1 MRVPYLSLLAILGLY
16 VFATAPNL
24 NDLRVPAVAH
34 GVAGVASNLPDQ
46 KLTPGAVLG
55 VDIAL
60 ICKPGYAKLFRQT
73 TRAMKLAVYTAYH
86 LAPDA
91 SRYEIDHLIPLELG
105 GADVVANL
113 WPQSYETPRGSAGE
127 KDRLENFLHRQVC
140 AGKMPLRQAQAEIAT
155 DWLAAYQKYFGT
167 N

>member
-1 MRVPYLSLLAILGLY
+1 
-16 VFATAPNL
+16 
-24 NDLRVPAVAH
+24 
-34 GVAGVASNLPDQ
+34 
-46 KLTPGAVLG
+46 
-55 VDIAL
+55 
-60 ICKPGYAKLFRQT
+60 
-73 TRAMKLAVYTAYH
+73 MKLAVYTAYH